1 MGYLVSAS
9 FVRSEAN
16 FGALSA
22 LPASMAWRVYR
33 LPQQAGFI
41 IDIFSADREQ
51 KWPFTSLPPMKD
63 LPLELPS
70 ELDDLSRLYAGLG
83 KVGLANAFK
92 RGLINLNLELSR
104 LLAQPVCS
112 LASDD
117 DILDFVCISS
127 QGKLEKLRAHC
138 ADLELLRDA
147 KRLVVQPFKPE
158 HKGDVES
165 LTDLEVLAATASDA
179 TIKPRDKAWVP
190 RLHRVAIEETTAFLR
205 TKDAPIGLGT
215 FDPED
220 IELDIVAESS
230 GGAARATGKSGAS
243 VDTVAAGQK
252 PVAHEKKWWA
262 FWRR

>member
-9 FVRSEAN
+9 LVRSEAD

-22 LPASMAWRVYR
+22 LPASIAWRVYR

-63 LPLELPS
+63 IPLELPA
-70 ELDDLSRLYAGLG
+70 ELDDLSRLYAGLA
-83 KVGLANAFK
+83 KVGLANTFK

-117 DILDFVCISS
+117 DILDFVCISNK
-127 QGKLEKLRAHC
+127 GKLEKLRAHC

-147 KRLVVQPFKPE
+147 KGLFVQPFKPE
-158 HKGDVES
+158 HKADVES

-190 RLHRVAIEETTAFLR
+190 RLHRVAIEEATAFLG

-220 IELDIVAESS
+220 IELE
-230 GGAARATGKSGAS
+230 
-243 VDTVAAGQK
+243 TVAASSSRVAQSAANAPQPA
-252 PVAHEKKWWA
+252 PVAVVGQQGASHGKRWWE
-262 FWRR
+262 FWKR

>member
-9 FVRSEAN
+9 FVRSEAD

-22 LPASMAWRVYR
+22 LLASIARRDYR
-33 LPQQAGFI
+33 LPQQTGFI

-63 LPLELPS
+63 VPLELPAD
-70 ELDDLSRLYAGLG
+70 LDHLSRLDAGLA
-83 KVGLANAFK
+83 KVGLANTFK
-92 RGLINLNLELSR
+92 CGLINLNLELSR

-117 DILDFVCISS
+117 DILDFVCISNK
-127 QGKLEKLRAHC
+127 GTLEKLRAHC

-147 KRLVVQPFKPE
+147 KGLFVQPFKPE
-158 HKGDVES
+158 HKADVES

-190 RLHRVAIEETTAFLR
+190 RPHRVAIGEATAFLG

-220 IELDIVAESS
+220 IEPE
-230 GGAARATGKSGAS
+230 
-243 VDTVAAGQK
+243 TVAASSSRVAQSVANAPQPAPIAVVGQQGATHGK
-252 PVAHEKKWWA
+252 RWWE
-262 FWRR
+262 FWKR